1 MYLCYDVDM
10 WSIYG
15 MDIRLLKEHPEYK
28 EQIKLLPT
36 RWEKVNKIKKE
47 EDRLRSIAAGILL
60 SYGLRENGIDLDAC
74 QLIMGT
80 HGKPQVAGCEGL
92 HFNLSHTGNY
102 AVAVFSDAPVGIDIE
117 HRRAL
122 KQTLLDKCFT
132 KDEQAWIQSQP
143 DKEMAFVR
151 LWTAKESYVK
161 WSGEGITFPLKSIAV
176 HRREN
181 GIASYP
187 KKDGIVLYREGILQP
202 VSFAEYDEIP
212 DYHICVCTESE
223 KENVAEIIWLQE
235 DSFS

>member
-1 MYLCYDVDM
+1 
-10 WSIYG
+10 

-47 EDRLRSIAAGILL
+47 EDRLRSLAAGILL

-74 QLIMGT
+74 QLTTGT

-102 AVAVFSDAPVGIDIE
+102 AVAVFSEAPVGIDIE
-117 HRRAL
+117 HRRTF
-122 KQTLLDKCFT
+122 KQTLLDKCCT

-161 WSGEGITFPLKSIAV
+161 WSGEGITFPLKNIAV

-181 GIASYP
+181 GIAF
-187 KKDGIVLYREGILQP
+187 YREGIQQP
-202 VSFAEYDEIP
+202 VSFREYQEIP
-212 DYHICVCTESE
+212 DYLICVCTASE
-223 KENVAEIIWLQE
+223 KENAAEIIWLQE

>member
-1 MYLCYDVDM
+1 
-10 WSIYG
+10 

-74 QLIMGT
+74 QLMMGT

-102 AVAVFSDAPVGIDIE
+102 AVAVFSDASVGIDIE

-122 KQTLLDKCFT
+122 KQTLLDKCCT
-132 KDEQAWIQSQP
+132 KGEQAWIQSQP

-176 HRREN
+176 HRKEN
-181 GIASYP
+181 GIAF
-187 KKDGIVLYREGILQP
+187 YREGILQP
-202 VSFAEYDEIP
+202 VNFAEHDEIP

-223 KENVAEIIWLQE
+223 KENAAEIIWLQE

>member
-1 MYLCYDVDM
+1 
-10 WSIYG
+10 
-15 MDIRLLKEHPEYK
+15 MDIRLLKEHPEFK

-47 EDRLRSIAAGILL
+47 EDRLRSLAAGILL

-74 QLIMGT
+74 RLVAGV

-102 AVAVFSDAPVGIDIE
+102 AVAVFSDASVGIDIE
-117 HRRAL
+117 HRRTL
-122 KQTLLDKCFT
+122 KQSLLDKCCT
-132 KDEQAWIQSQP
+132 EEEQAWIQSQP

-176 HRREN
+176 HRKED
-181 GIASYP
+181 GTASYQ
-187 KKDGIVLYREGILQP
+187 KKDGIALYRKGILQP

-212 DYHICVCTESE
+212 DYHICVCTDSE
-223 KENVAEIIWLQE
+223 KENAAEILWLQE
-235 DSFS
+235 DSISGATSVQD

>member
-1 MYLCYDVDM
+1 
-10 WSIYG
+10 
-15 MDIRLLKEHPEYK
+15 MDIRLLKEHPEFK

-60 SYGLRENGIDLDAC
+60 SYGLRKNGIDLDAC
-74 QLIMGT
+74 RLVAGV

-117 HRRAL
+117 HRRTL
-122 KQTLLDKCFT
+122 KQSLLDKCCIE
-132 KDEQAWIQSQP
+132 DEQAWIKGQP

-161 WSGEGITFPLKSIAV
+161 WSGEGITFPLENIAV
-176 HRREN
+176 QRKEDD
-181 GIASYP
+181 IASYP
-187 KKDGIVLYREGILQP
+187 KKDGIALYREGILQP
-202 VSFAEYDEIP
+202 VSFIEYDEIP

-223 KENVAEIIWLQE
+223 KENAAEILWLQE

>member
-1 MYLCYDVDM
+1 
-10 WSIYG
+10 

-47 EDRLRSIAAGILL
+47 EDRLRSLAAGILL

-74 QLIMGT
+74 QLTTGT

-117 HRRAL
+117 HWRTL
-122 KQTLLDKCFT
+122 KQMLLDKCYT

-161 WSGEGITFPLKSIAV
+161 WSGEGITFSLKNIEIKRGSSDIEV
-176 HRREN
+176 WR
-181 GIASYP
+181 
-187 KKDGIVLYREGILQP
+187 DGIRQP
-202 VSFAEYDEIP
+202 VKILEYDKIP
-212 DYHICVCTESE
+212 DYHISICRSVQETES
-223 KENVAEIIWLQE
+223 VTPEIVWLPQRYHE
-235 DSFS
+235 DE

>member
-1 MYLCYDVDM
+1 
-10 WSIYG
+10 
-15 MDIRLLKEHPEYK
+15 MDIRLLKEHPEFK

-47 EDRLRSIAAGILL
+47 EDRLRSLAAGILL
-60 SYGLRENGIDLDAC
+60 SYGLRKNGIDLDAC
-74 QLIMGT
+74 RLVAGV
-80 HGKPQVAGCEGL
+80 HGKPQGAGCEGL

-117 HRRAL
+117 HRRTL
-122 KQTLLDKCFT
+122 KQSLLDKCCIE
-132 KDEQAWIQSQP
+132 DEQAWIKGQP

-161 WSGEGITFPLKSIAV
+161 WSGEGITFPLENIAV
-176 HRREN
+176 QRKEDD
-181 GIASYP
+181 IASYP
-187 KKDGIVLYREGILQP
+187 KKDGIALYREGILQP
-202 VSFAEYDEIP
+202 VSFTEYDEIP

-223 KENVAEIIWLQE
+223 KENAAEILWLQE

>member
-1 MYLCYDVDM
+1 
-10 WSIYG
+10 

-47 EDRLRSIAAGILL
+47 EDRLRSLAAGILL

-102 AVAVFSDAPVGIDIE
+102 AVAVFSDAPAGIDIE

-122 KQTLLDKCFT
+122 KQTLLDKCCT

-161 WSGEGITFPLKSIAV
+161 WSGEGITFPLKNIAV

-181 GIASYP
+181 GIA
-187 KKDGIVLYREGILQP
+187 LYREGILQP
-202 VSFAEYDEIP
+202 VSFREYQEIP

-223 KENVAEIIWLQE
+223 KENAAEIIWLQE

>member
-1 MYLCYDVDM
+1 MYLCYDVNM

-15 MDIRLLKEHPEYK
+15 IDIRLLKEHPEYK

-74 QLIMGT
+74 QLMMGT

-122 KQTLLDKCFT
+122 KQTLLDKCCT
-132 KDEQAWIQSQP
+132 KGEQAWIQS
-143 DKEMAFVR
+143 
-151 LWTAKESYVK
+151 
-161 WSGEGITFPLKSIAV
+161 
-176 HRREN
+176 H
-181 GIASYP
+181 P
-187 KKDGIVLYREGILQP
+187 KKDGIAFYREGIQQP
-202 VSFAEYDEIP
+202 VSFAEYDGIP

>member
-1 MYLCYDVDM
+1 
-10 WSIYG
+10 

-80 HGKPQVAGCEGL
+80 HGKPQVTGCEGL

-122 KQTLLDKCFT
+122 KQTLLDKCCT

-161 WSGEGITFPLKSIAV
+161 WSGDGITFPL
-176 HRREN
+176 
-181 GIASYP
+181 
-187 KKDGIVLYREGILQP
+187 
-202 VSFAEYDEIP
+202 
-212 DYHICVCTESE
+212 
-223 KENVAEIIWLQE
+223 
-235 DSFS
+235 

>member
-1 MYLCYDVDM
+1 
-10 WSIYG
+10 
-15 MDIRLLKEHPEYK
+15 
-28 EQIKLLPT
+28 
-36 RWEKVNKIKKE
+36 
-47 EDRLRSIAAGILL
+47 
-60 SYGLRENGIDLDAC
+60 
-74 QLIMGT
+74 MGT

-122 KQTLLDKCFT
+122 KQTLLDKCCT

-176 HRREN
+176 HRKEN
-181 GIASYP
+181 GIAF
-187 KKDGIVLYREGILQP
+187 YREGIQQP
-202 VSFAEYDEIP
+202 VSFAEHDEIP

>member
-1 MYLCYDVDM
+1 
-10 WSIYG
+10 

-28 EQIKLLPT
+28 ELIKLLPA

-122 KQTLLDKCFT
+122 KQTLLDKCCT
-132 KDEQAWIQSQP
+132 KGEQAWIQSQP

-176 HRREN
+176 HRKEN
-181 GIASYP
+181 GIAF
-187 KKDGIVLYREGILQP
+187 YREGILQP
-202 VSFAEYDEIP
+202 VNFAEHDEIP

-223 KENVAEIIWLQE
+223 KENAAEIIWLQE

>member
-60 SYGLRENGIDLDAC
+60 SYGLRENG
-74 QLIMGT
+74 
-80 HGKPQVAGCEGL
+80 KPQVAGCEGL

-132 KDEQAWIQSQP
+132 KDEQAWIQSHP

-176 HRREN
+176 HRKEN
-181 GIASYP
+181 GIAF
-187 KKDGIVLYREGILQP
+187 YREGIQQP
-202 VSFAEYDEIP
+202 VSFAEYDGIP

>member
-1 MYLCYDVDM
+1 
-10 WSIYG
+10 

-47 EDRLRSIAAGILL
+47 EDRLRSLAAGILL
-60 SYGLRENGIDLDAC
+60 SYGLRERGIDLENC
-74 QLIMGT
+74 KLITGA

-117 HRRAL
+117 HRRTL
-122 KQTLLDKCFT
+122 RQSLLDKCCT

-161 WSGEGITFPLKSIAV
+161 WSGEGITFPLKNIAV

-187 KKDGIVLYREGILQP
+187 KKDGIALYREGILQP
-202 VSFAEYDEIP
+202 VNFAEHDEIP

-223 KENVAEIIWLQE
+223 KENAAEIIWLQE

>member
-1 MYLCYDVDM
+1 
-10 WSIYG
+10 
-15 MDIRLLKEHPEYK
+15 MDIRLLKEHPECK

-47 EDRLRSIAAGILL
+47 EDRLRSLAAGILL

-74 QLIMGT
+74 QLTTGT

-102 AVAVFSDAPVGIDIE
+102 AVAVFSEAPVGIDIE
-117 HRRAL
+117 HRRTF
-122 KQTLLDKCFT
+122 KQTLLDKCCT

-161 WSGEGITFPLKSIAV
+161 WSGEGITFPLKNIAV

-181 GIASYP
+181 GIAF
-187 KKDGIVLYREGILQP
+187 YREGIQQP
-202 VSFAEYDEIP
+202 VSFREYQEIP
-212 DYHICVCTESE
+212 DYLICVCTASE
-223 KENVAEIIWLQE
+223 KENAAEIIWLQE

>member
-1 MYLCYDVDM
+1 
-10 WSIYG
+10 
-15 MDIRLLKEHPEYK
+15 MDIRLLKEHPEFK

-47 EDRLRSIAAGILL
+47 EDRLRSLAAGILL
-60 SYGLRENGIDLDAC
+60 SYGLRKNGIDLDAC
-74 QLIMGT
+74 RLVAGV

-117 HRRAL
+117 HRRTL
-122 KQTLLDKCFT
+122 KQSLLDKCCIE
-132 KDEQAWIQSQP
+132 DEQAWIKGQP

-161 WSGEGITFPLKSIAV
+161 WSGEGITFPLENIAV
-176 HRREN
+176 QRKEDD
-181 GIASYP
+181 IASYP
-187 KKDGIVLYREGILQP
+187 KKDGIALYREGILQP
-202 VSFAEYDEIP
+202 VSFTEYDEIP

-223 KENVAEIIWLQE
+223 KENAAEILWLQE